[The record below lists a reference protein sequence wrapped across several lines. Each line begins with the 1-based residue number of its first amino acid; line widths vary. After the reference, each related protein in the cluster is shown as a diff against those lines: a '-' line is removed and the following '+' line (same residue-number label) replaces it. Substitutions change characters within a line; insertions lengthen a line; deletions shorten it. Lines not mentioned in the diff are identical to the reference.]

1 MRRVLILGGGFGGVS
16 AAHNLRQELSEDD
29 EIILIDQREYFS
41 VGFRKTW
48 ALLGISPMS
57 DGQRPLKSLERQ
69 GISVMHETI
78 TKIDPVT
85 MAVEVDHGHIEADA
99 MIVALG
105 SQLVPGLIPGFEEHA
120 LNVYNGTMIPDV
132 SQRLDAFEGGSVV
145 VGIFGVPYACPP
157 APYEIAILLQEHYA
171 AMGLDFT
178 IEAFTPLP
186 MSLPILG
193 DAGCEVI
200 EGYLANKGIRLHPN
214 RKALRV
220 TADEIQFTTGRM
232 AYDLLLG
239 IPPHRCPEVV
249 VEAGLAEE
257 GGWVEVNPRS
267 LETSFDDVYAI
278 GDLTTIPLANGKR
291 LPKAGVFAEAQGE
304 VVAKSIAAGFNNSE
318 SAARF
323 EGLGACFLEI
333 GNGEAL
339 MVEGDFLAEPAPRVS
354 LTEASAA
361 YADEKLSFESERL
374 LKWFGK

>member
-16 AAHNLRQELSEDD
+16 AAHVLRQELAEDD
-29 EIILIDQREYFS
+29 EIILIDRRESFS

-48 ALLGISPMS
+48 ALLGISPFA

-69 GISVMHETI
+69 GISVMRETI
-78 TKIDPVT
+78 TKIDPAAK
-85 MAVEVDHGHIEADA
+85 AVEVDHGRIEADA

-105 SQLVPGLIPGFEEHA
+105 SQLAPGLIPGFEEHA
-120 LNVYNGTMIPDV
+120 LNAYDAATIPEAK
-132 SQRLDAFEGGSVV
+132 QRLDAFEGGIVV
-145 VGIFGVPYACPP
+145 VGIFGVPYSCPP
-157 APYEIAILLQEHYA
+157 APYEIAILLQEHFA
-171 AMGLDFT
+171 ARGLDFSMQ
-178 IEAFTPLP
+178 AFTPLP

-200 EGYLANKGIRLHPN
+200 EGYLAKKEIRLHPN

-220 TADEIQFTTGRM
+220 TAGEIHFTTGRM
-232 AYDLLLG
+232 SYDLLLG
-239 IPPHRCPEVV
+239 IPPHRCPQVV
-249 VEAGLAEE
+249 VEAGLAKES
-257 GGWVEVNPRS
+257 GWVEVDSRS

-304 VVAKSIAAGFNNSE
+304 VVAKLIAAGFNNSE
-318 SAARF
+318 STARF

-339 MVEGDFLAEPAPRVS
+339 LVEGDFLAEPAQLVS
-354 LTEASAA
+354 LTEASST
-361 YADEKLSFESERL
+361 YADEKFSFESERL